1 MRSLH
6 VHGNAALPNYN
17 WSLTEGLVPF
27 FDDVPYL
34 QREVVSR
41 ALLTPVECLQREHA
55 LHH

>member
-17 WSLTEGLVPF
+17 WSLTERLEPF